1 MTLSTQSI
9 TVPLNESIQGN
20 SNAHG
25 DKDELNSSSPQ
36 PSDFNRASRP
46 LLRPPS
52 STRLLL
58 SLPLPP
64 ATSRLTGPTG
74 PTGVMKGGP
83 GPGTGVNAETVSR
96 ALNATH
102 EDTKRSMSS
111 SHLSSA
117 DEGSVQEK
125 EKERGRGYSSAT
137 LDGRR
142 QNTEESSLSDSDS
155 YPRPS
160 IFNSTSNG
168 SSTYVT
174 PTKSSDGRD
183 GIQGS
188 RSGDTGVSVEKER
201 EMRRVTGKMSNS
213 SDIVDEEMKSENAVT
228 VPSRLTA
235 LQPPSRSPSL
245 SPSQPLSPP
254 APSPDSLDR
263 RKALRRSFTDPSGLG
278 VDGSRVLQAPPTLS
292 APGIPGTHGSKAPP
306 SPAPVGETAVSRRLH
321 AAAAARKLAEENGG
335 VSPLPPS
342 RSMTISPNNPEK

>member
-1 MTLSTQSI
+1 MTQSTQSM
-9 TVPLNESIQGN
+9 TQHVNDSMAGSTQGDRDRERG
-20 SNAHG
+20 G
-25 DKDELNSSSPQ
+25 DREDVNSSSPT
-36 PSDFNRASRP
+36 PVSLTDPRSRP

-52 STRLLL
+52 SARLPL
-58 SLPLPP
+58 SLPPPLPVP
-64 ATSRLTGPTG
+64 LAAPKL
-74 PTGVMKGGP
+74 P
-83 GPGTGVNAETVSR
+83 GPLTR
-96 ALNATH
+96 Q
-102 EDTKRSMSS
+102 SMSS
-111 SHLSSA
+111 TSLPTSSSTAAATDTATAIRNLSEST
-117 DEGSVQEK
+117 DKDKEGEG
-125 EKERGRGYSSAT
+125 RGRVYSNAT
-137 LDGRR
+137 MEGRR
-142 QNTEESSLSDSDS
+142 QNTADSSISDSDS
-155 YPRPS
+155 NPRPS
-160 IFNSTSNG
+160 IYSSTSNG

-201 EMRRVTGKMSNS
+201 EMRRVAGNMSNS